1 MIKVLTTDALPSTAG
16 DILTTKI
23 ETWINKEMNGRIEIK
38 NIHSNIHSNSKKFG
52 WMVVIE
58 YDYSFDQPD

>member
-1 MIKVLTTDALPSTAG
+1 MIKVLTTDASPSTAG

-23 ETWINKEMNGRIEIK
+23 ETWVNKEMNGRIEIK
-38 NIHSNIHSNSKKFG
+38 NIHSNSNKFG